1 MLKFL
6 FLILTLFIY
15 LFCLLACYMF
25 AVKKNTGL
33 TRRLRSDKKDAS
45 SPISFFN
52 FLSFSSF
59 CYRRGLGERLTIHA
73 ITCQENQNKI
83 HKLQINE
90 LGVLMTTQE
99 QVDRSVFLC
108 ITRLFSCFWR
118 RFCFSC
124 CFSWESSHN
133 LNKPIYLHDLLRF
146 SIIDCY
152 SDIDDPINRWSQTLR
167 TNSPLW
173 KRVIAW
179 ERSRAASGYGI
190 IWGDADRNKQE
201 EFSAECHSVD
211 CF

>member
-1 MLKFL
+1 MPV
-6 FLILTLFIY
+6 T
-15 LFCLLACYMF
+15 CLQL
-25 AVKKNTGL
+25 KKNTGL
-33 TRRLRSDKKDAS
+33 TWRLRSDKKDAS

-108 ITRLFSCFWR
+108 ITWLFSCFWR

-133 LNKPIYLHDLLRF
+133 LNTPIYLHDLLRF

-167 TNSPLW
+167 TNM
-173 KRVIAW
+173 
-179 ERSRAASGYGI
+179 
-190 IWGDADRNKQE
+190 N
-201 EFSAECHSVD
+201 ECSCEGLSNVLHTRGETNSKI
-211 CF
+211 CGNSMS